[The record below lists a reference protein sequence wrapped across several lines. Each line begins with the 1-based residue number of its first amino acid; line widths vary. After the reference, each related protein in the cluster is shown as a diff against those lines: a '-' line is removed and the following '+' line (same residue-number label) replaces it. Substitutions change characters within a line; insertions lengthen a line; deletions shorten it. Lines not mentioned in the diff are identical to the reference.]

1 MARITNE
8 ERMQQLTEEKF
19 DQLRP
24 KLKRLSVGAVE
35 VAYAVLVQGT
45 SQAEVAR
52 QTGRTR
58 SGVQNICKRVMD
70 RIEDIPP
77 GWVKA
82 EVCLPPTLMAKVIQ
96 MEKDARLARENAEKL
111 AGKKK

>member
-1 MARITNE
+1 MARITNAA
-8 ERMQQLTEEKF
+8 RMQQLTEEQF

-35 VAYAVLVQGT
+35 VAYAVLVEGK

-70 RIEDIPP
+70 RVEDVPP

-82 EVCLPPTLMAKVIQ
+82 EICLPPNLMEQVIQ
-96 MEKDARLARENAEKL
+96 MEKKARLERETARV
-111 AGKKK
+111 GKQGRE